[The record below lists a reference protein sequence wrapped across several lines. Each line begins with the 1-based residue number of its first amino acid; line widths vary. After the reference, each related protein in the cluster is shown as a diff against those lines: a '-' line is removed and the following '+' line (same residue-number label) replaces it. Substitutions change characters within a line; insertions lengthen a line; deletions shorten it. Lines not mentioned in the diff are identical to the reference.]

1 MNNTLRVIAA
11 IALSLVLAAC
21 GAVSFPNARLD
32 ATDRDVET
40 VSGVLA
46 RPDGNG
52 PFPAVVLLHSC
63 GGFTSHVTTDWPN
76 YLSGLGYAVLS
87 VDTFGSRGYQRCPN
101 PYMARPPF
109 VKDAYGALNYL
120 AAQPFIDRNRI
131 AVMGFSLGANHINGG
146 VLSWDVRGADGLDFK
161 GAVGFYGHCSWISL
175 ATMKKMPVMQIAA
188 EHDPQHAIGCRA
200 LARTNPEIEVHVIPG
215 AYHAFDSV
223 EADGKE
229 GFIGEPMRYSYE
241 AVKRSREL
249 TRAFLA
255 KHLGG
260 RPGS

>member
-101 PYMARPPF
+101 PLWRAGTTW
-109 VKDAYGALNYL
+109 VKDAYGALDYL
-120 AAQPFIDRNRI
+120 AAQTYVDKNRV
-131 AVMGFSLGANHINGG
+131 AVMGFSLGANYINSLIVPGRRRAG
-146 VLSWDVRGADGLDFK
+146 GLDFK
-161 GAVGFYGHCSWISL
+161 AAIAFYGHCGYYPKGSIPL
-175 ATMKKMPVMQIAA
+175 MEIAA
-188 EHDPQHAIGCRA
+188 ENDPSHRHGCEEAARA
-200 LARTNPEIEVHVIPG
+200 YQEIELHVIPG

-223 EADGKE
+223 EASGKQ
-229 GFIGEPMRYSYE
+229 GAIGERMEYSWQ
-241 AVKRSREL
+241 ATKKSREL

-260 RPGS
+260 RPGA